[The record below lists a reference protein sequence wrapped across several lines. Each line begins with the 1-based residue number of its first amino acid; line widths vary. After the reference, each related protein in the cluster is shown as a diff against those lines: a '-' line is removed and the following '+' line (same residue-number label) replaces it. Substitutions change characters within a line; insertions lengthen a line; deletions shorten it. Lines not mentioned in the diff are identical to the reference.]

1 MPSGVGRLGGW
12 GAVAVLVVA
21 YAVSFIDRQ
30 VVGLLVEP
38 LRHDLRISDTQIGL
52 LQGPAFGL
60 FYALAGLPLGWLADR
75 VHRVRLIAFG
85 ILAWSAMTALGGLA
99 NSFPALFAARM
110 GVGVGEAAL
119 VPAAVSLLAD
129 LFPPERRALPMSVF
143 TSGVSLGIGLAL
155 LLGGVFVAFA
165 ANGAD
170 RLPVVGPWLAGRH
183 SWQVVFLLAGCLGLP
198 VAVTVSCLKEPKR
211 SHASPGPEATSEGDL
226 FVYLRAN
233 AGLFLPLLG
242 GAGVIYLFTNALPA
256 WAPSLFVREFHWR
269 AADVGV
275 RLGSL
280 VAPAAVCGSIL
291 SGATAHALGRRYGV
305 EAPLRVMLIG
315 AALLTP
321 IALLG
326 PLSATPGLA
335 LASVVAM
342 YFAFSLCFG
351 VATATFVAATPP
363 RLRGRMVALY
373 LLIGNLIGLGFGP
386 VVVGFLL
393 DHLPGGGAKVGVA
406 LAITGSISI
415 IPGVARLG
423 LSLRR
428 YGATARAVSASGY
441 SGTMSRSM

>member
-1 MPSGVGRLGGW
+1 
-12 GAVAVLVVA
+12 VAVLVVA

-30 VVGLLVEP
+30 VVALLVEP
-38 LRHDLRISDTQIGL
+38 LRHDLRISDTEIGL

-60 FYALAGLPLGWLADR
+60 FYAVAGLPLGWLADR
-75 VHRVRLIAFG
+75 VHRVRLIACG
-85 ILAWSAMTALGGLA
+85 ILMWSAMTALSGMA
-99 NSFPALFAARM
+99 NSFPALFLARM

-129 LFPPERRALPMSVF
+129 LYPPRRRALPMSVF

-165 ANGAD
+165 AHGAE

-183 SWQVVFLLAGCLGLP
+183 GWQIVFLLAGSLGLP
-198 VAVTVSCLKEPKR
+198 VAVAVSFLSEPKR
-211 SHASPGPEATSEGDL
+211 SHAGAAPEGDL
-226 FVYLRAN
+226 LSYLRAN
-233 AGLFLPLLG
+233 LGLFLPLLG

-256 WAPSLFVREFHWR
+256 WAPTLFVREFHWR

-280 VAPAAVCGSIL
+280 VAPAAIIGSIL
-291 SGATAHALGRRYGV
+291 SGATAHALGRRYGL
-305 EAPLRVMLIG
+305 EAPLRVMVIG

-326 PLSATPGLA
+326 PLSPTPGLA
-335 LASVVAM
+335 LASVAAM

-393 DHLPGGGAKVGVA
+393 DHLPGGGAKVGAA
-406 LAITGSISI
+406 LAITAAISVV
-415 IPGVARLG
+415 PGVALLG
-423 LSLRR
+423 LALRR
-428 YGATARAVSASGY
+428 YGATVRLVASSAQSAGV
-441 SGTMSRSM
+441 MSRSM

>member
-1 MPSGVGRLGGW
+1 MRGW

-75 VHRVRLIAFG
+75 VHRVRLIAGG
-85 ILAWSAMTALGGLA
+85 ILVWSAMTALSGLA
-99 NSFPALFAARM
+99 NSFPSLFLARM

-129 LFPPERRALPMSVF
+129 LFPPQRRALPMSVF

-165 ANGAD
+165 AHGVE
-170 RLPVVGPWLAGRH
+170 RLPLVGAGLAGRH
-183 SWQVVFLLAGCLGLP
+183 GWQIVFLLAGSLGLP
-198 VAVTVSCLKEPKR
+198 VALAVSLLAEPKR
-211 SHASPGPEATSEGDL
+211 SHAAGTPDGDL
-226 FVYLRAN
+226 LTYLRAN
-233 AGLFLPLLG
+233 QRLFLPLLG
-242 GAGVIYLFTNALPA
+242 GAGVMYLFTNALPA

-275 RLGSL
+275 RLGGL

-291 SGATAHALGRRYGV
+291 SGLTAHALGRRHGL

-315 AALLTP
+315 AVLLTP

-326 PLSATPGLA
+326 PLSPTPELA
-335 LASVVAM
+335 LAGVAAM

-373 LLIGNLIGLGFGP
+373 LLVGNLIGLGFGP
-386 VVVGFLL
+386 VVVGVLL

-406 LAITGSISI
+406 LAITAAISVV
-415 IPGVARLG
+415 PGAVLLG
-423 LSLRR
+423 LALRR
-428 YGATARAVSASGY
+428 YGTTVRAVSAFVY
-441 SGTMSRSM
+441 SGVMSRSI